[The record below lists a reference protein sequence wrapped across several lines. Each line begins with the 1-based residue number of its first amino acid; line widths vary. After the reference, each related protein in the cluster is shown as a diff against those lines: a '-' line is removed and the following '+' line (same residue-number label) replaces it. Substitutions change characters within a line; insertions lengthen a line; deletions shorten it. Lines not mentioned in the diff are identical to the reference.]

1 MKRFDSEDTIIAL
14 STPPGR
20 GAIAVVRMSGSD
32 SLTLLNQLFSRK
44 IEEKDHRR
52 AVTGEIWTAD
62 RGQILDE
69 CVVTYF
75 RGPQSYTGQNLIEIS
90 CHGNPVI
97 IEQIIQ
103 EMIFLGARVA
113 QPGEFTQRAFL
124 NHKLDLSQAEAVA
137 AIIGAKTRSG
147 LACSLRQLEG
157 GLSEKITAIRDEL
170 MNLASLLELNL
181 DFNEDDIQ
189 VYDKTA
195 VLERGQILLEEIE
208 HLLHTYDYGRLYQEG
223 LKLLLLGKPNVGKSS
238 LLNVLVEKE
247 RALVSETPGT
257 TRDYI
262 EEYTQIEGFPIQIV
276 DTAGIRETLD
286 MIEEMGVKRAL
297 AHIESSDL
305 ILAIFEVHR
314 QLDGD
319 DRRFIDYLK
328 RNVKGK
334 VPFIVVLNKQD
345 LGHSAHI
352 LEQLHYLET
361 SLVEVSAKTGRNID
375 QLKARIKNTLLGD
388 ASAEEEDVVITNAR
402 HKEAL
407 NLSRTSLQNFIA
419 GIKSEVDEVILASE
433 LRSSLDYLGE
443 IVGEISNEDLLNHI
457 FGQFCIGK

>member
-1 MKRFDSEDTIIAL
+1 MKRFNSEDTIIAL
-14 STPPGR
+14 STPMGK
-20 GAIAVVRMSGSD
+20 GAIAIVRMSGGH
-32 SLTLLNQLFSRK
+32 SLKLLNQLFSRK
-44 IEEKDHRR
+44 IEDKDHRK

-62 RGQILDE
+62 RRRMIDE
-69 CVVTYF
+69 CVVTYNQ
-75 RGPQSYTGQNLIEIS
+75 GPHSYTGENLIEIS

-103 EMIFLGARVA
+103 ENVALGARVA

-137 AIIGAKTRSG
+137 AVIGAKTRRG

-157 GLSEKITAIRDEL
+157 GLSQKISTIRDEL
-170 MNLASLLELNL
+170 LQLASLLEVNL

-189 VYDKTA
+189 VYDKSA
-195 VLERGQILLEEIE
+195 VQKRAKILLEDIE
-208 HLLHTYDYGRLYQEG
+208 HLLQTYDYGRLYQEG

-238 LLNVLVEKE
+238 LLNALVEKD
-247 RALVSETPGT
+247 RALVSEIPGT

-286 MIEEMGVKRAL
+286 MIEEMGVQRAL
-297 AHIESSDL
+297 TQIESSDL

-314 QLDGD
+314 ELDGD
-319 DRRFIDYLK
+319 DQRFIMYLK
-328 RNVKGK
+328 DNVKGK
-334 VPFIVVLNKQD
+334 VPVIVVLNKQD
-345 LGHSAHI
+345 LGRNSQI
-352 LEQLHYLET
+352 LEQLHDLET
-361 SLVEVSAKTGRNID
+361 SLVEVSAKTGTNIE
-375 QLKARIKNTLLGD
+375 QLKEHIKSNLLGNS
-388 ASAEEEDVVITNAR
+388 AAEEEDIVITNSR

-407 NLSRTSLQNFIA
+407 GLCKNSLQNFIS
-419 GIKSEVDEVILASE
+419 GIQSELDEVILASE
-433 LRSSLDYLGE
+433 LRSALDFLGE
-443 IVGEISNEDLLNHI
+443 IVGEISSEDLLNHI

>member
-14 STPPGR
+14 STPLGK
-20 GAIAVVRMSGSD
+20 GAIAVVRMSGAR
-32 SLTLLNQLFSRK
+32 SLTFLNQLFSK
-44 IEEKDHRR
+44 QIEEKEDRK
-52 AVTGEIWTAD
+52 AVHGEIWTAD
-62 RGQILDE
+62 RRRMIDE
-69 CVVTYF
+69 CVVICF
-75 RGPQSYTGQNLIEIS
+75 HSPHSYTGEDLVEIS

-103 EMIFLGARVA
+103 EIVALGARVA

-137 AIIGAKTRSG
+137 AVIGAKTRRG

-157 GLSEKITAIRDEL
+157 GLSQKICAIRDEL
-170 MNLASLLELNL
+170 MQLASLLEVNL

-189 VYDKTA
+189 VYDKA
-195 VLERGQILLEEIE
+195 DVRERARILSQDID

-238 LLNVLVEKE
+238 LLNALAEKD
-247 RALVSETPGT
+247 RDLVSEIPGT

-276 DTAGIRETLD
+276 DTAGIRETLE

-297 AHIESSDL
+297 THIESSDL
-305 ILAIFEVHR
+305 ILAIFEIHR

-319 DRRFIDYLK
+319 DRRFIEYLK
-328 RNVKGK
+328 LNVKGK

-345 LGHSAHI
+345 LGRNGHI
-352 LEQLHYLET
+352 LEQLHDLET
-361 SLVEVSAKTGRNID
+361 SLVEVSAKTGTNID
-375 QLKARIKNTLLGD
+375 QLKERIKNSLLGEAAVD
-388 ASAEEEDVVITNAR
+388 EEDVVITNAR

-407 NLSRTSLQNFIA
+407 ALGRNSLQNFIA
-419 GIKSEVDEVILASE
+419 GVNSGLDEVILASE
-433 LRSSLDYLGE
+433 LRSALDFLGE
-443 IVGEISNEDLLNHI
+443 IVGEVSSEDLLNHI

>member
-14 STPPGR
+14 STPPGK
-20 GAIAVVRMSGSD
+20 GAIAVVRMSGGD
-32 SLTLLNQLFSRK
+32 SLTLLNRLFSKK
-44 IEEKDHRR
+44 IKGKDHRR

-62 RGQILDE
+62 RGRMLDE
-69 CVVTYF
+69 CVVSYF
-75 RGPQSYTGQNLIEIS
+75 RNPQSYTGEDLIEIS

-97 IEQIIQ
+97 VEQIIQ
-103 EMIFLGARVA
+103 EAVLLGARVA

-137 AIIGAKTRSG
+137 AIIGAKTRRG

-157 GLSEKITAIRDEL
+157 GLSEKISAIRDEL
-170 MNLASLLELNL
+170 VHLASLLEVNL

-189 VYDKTA
+189 VYDKT
-195 VLERGQILLEEIE
+195 VVQEQGQVLLEEIE
-208 HLLHTYDYGRLYQEG
+208 HLLRTYDYGRLYQEG

-238 LLNVLVEKE
+238 LLNVLAEKD
-247 RALVSETPGT
+247 RALVSEIPGT

-286 MIEEMGVKRAL
+286 MIEQMGVKQAL
-297 AHIESSDL
+297 THIESSDL

-319 DRRFIDYLK
+319 DQRFIEYLK
-328 RNVKGK
+328 GKVKDK

-345 LGHSAHI
+345 LGQNSQI
-352 LEQLHYLET
+352 LEQLHDLET
-361 SLVEVSAKTGRNID
+361 SLVEVSAKTGKNID
-375 QLKARIKNTLLGD
+375 QLKTRIKNTLLGD
-388 ASAEEEDVVITNAR
+388 AAADEEDVVITNAR

-407 NLSRTSLQNFIA
+407 SLSRASLRNFIA
-419 GIKSEVDEVILASE
+419 GIKLGLDEVILASE

-443 IVGEISNEDLLNHI
+443 IVGEISSEDLLNHI